1 MDQIIL
7 FGDNLTEQCFNQYQQ
22 PTTFA
27 WGAALSALYA
37 RRLDIINRGLSGY
50 NSTQALR
57 ALPLCLPEPTQT
69 SLRLLTIAFGTN
81 DARIPHSPG
90 GPDQSVSVPEFVRNL
105 RDMGSHPA
113 VRAHE
118 DTVKFVFITPP
129 PVDERR
135 LARAD
140 AEKYGSLVMG
150 GKLRRR
156 ADRTAEYAKA
166 VRELGI
172 ELGVPVC
179 DVWSAMVRRAGFGAA
194 NRDEEE
200 GGDETASGAPA
211 AAAPPAASP
220 SVDTSRGAH
229 HQAAGSGAG
238 AAAAAAGVGGGGG
251 SGGGGG
257 GGEDETVPPLPA
269 PLPGS
274 LDLPPNEALQSFL
287 QEDGVHLSAEGSRV
301 LFGELMSVIDKHYPE
316 LMPSALRMR
325 LPAWDDVDVWMA
337 VEKDGHSEQREQQ
350 ERVRAR
356 GAGREGGKVL
366 KGEFEAVVSDT
377 EENV

>member
-7 FGDNLTEQCFNQYQQ
+7 FGDNLTEQSFTQHRQ

-105 RDMGSHPA
+105 RDTGSHPA

-179 DVWSAMVRRAGFGAA
+179 DVWSAMVVRAGFGVA

-200 GGDETASGAPA
+200 VGDETASA
-211 AAAPPAASP
+211 AAAAASAASP
-220 SVDTSRGAH
+220 SVDTARGN

-238 AAAAAAGVGGGGG
+238 AAAAAGVGGGGG

-257 GGEDETVPPLPA
+257 GGEHETVPPLPA

-274 LDLPPNEALQSFL
+274 LDLPPNESLQSFL

-325 LPAWDDVDVWMA
+325 LPAWDDVNVWMA

-356 GAGREGGKVL
+356 GAGREGGKVV
-366 KGEFEAVVSDT
+366 KGEFEAVVSDA

>member
-1 MDQIIL
+1 
-7 FGDNLTEQCFNQYQQ
+7 
-22 PTTFA
+22 
-27 WGAALSALYA
+27 
-37 RRLDIINRGLSGY
+37 
-50 NSTQALR
+50 
-57 ALPLCLPEPTQT
+57 
-69 SLRLLTIAFGTN
+69 
-81 DARIPHSPG
+81 
-90 GPDQSVSVPEFVRNL
+90 
-105 RDMGSHPA
+105 MGSHPA

-140 AEKYGSLVMG
+140 AEKYGRLVMG

-166 VRELGI
+166 VRELGV

-179 DVWSAMVRRAGFGAA
+179 DVWSAMVVRAGFGAA
-194 NRDEEE
+194 NRGEEE

-220 SVDTSRGAH
+220 SVDTSRGEH
-229 HQAAGSGAG
+229 YQAAGSGAG
-238 AAAAAAGVGGGGG
+238 AAAAGVG
-251 SGGGGG
+251 GGGGG
-257 GGEDETVPPLPA
+257 GGEHETVPPLPA

-274 LDLPPNEALQSFL
+274 LDLPPNESLQSFL

-337 VEKDGHSEQREQQ
+337 VEKDGHSEQWEQQ

-356 GAGREGGKVL
+356 GAGRDRGKVV
-366 KGEFEAVVSDT
+366 KGEFEAVLSDA

>member
-7 FGDNLTEQCFNQYQQ
+7 FGDNLTEQSFTQHQQ

-179 DVWSAMVRRAGFGAA
+179 DVWSAMVVRAGFGAA

-220 SVDTSRGAH
+220 SVDTSRGEH
-229 HQAAGSGAG
+229 HQAARSGAG
-238 AAAAAAGVGGGGG
+238 AAAAGVGGGGG

-257 GGEDETVPPLPA
+257 GGEHETVPPLPA

-274 LDLPPNEALQSFL
+274 LDLPPNESLQSFL

-325 LPAWDDVDVWMA
+325 LPAWDDVDVWSS

-350 ERVRAR
+350 ELVRAR
-356 GAGREGGKVL
+356 EERRDRGKVV
-366 KGEFEAVVSDT
+366 KGEFEAVLSDAKK
-377 EENV
+377 NM

>member
-7 FGDNLTEQCFNQYQQ
+7 FGDNLTEQSFTQHQPPS

-69 SLRLLTIAFGTN
+69 SLRLLTIGFGTN

-113 VRAHE
+113 VRAHA

-135 LARAD
+135 LAKAD

-166 VRELGI
+166 VRELGL

-179 DVWSAMVRRAGFGAA
+179 DVWSAMVVRAGFGAA
-194 NRDEEE
+194 GRDEEE
-200 GGDETASGAPA
+200 VGDETASGAA
-211 AAAPPAASP
+211 ASAAASP
-220 SVDTSRGAH
+220 RVDTGRRD
-229 HQAAGSGAG
+229 QAGGSGAG
-238 AAAAAAGVGGGGG
+238 AAAAGTGGGAG

-257 GGEDETVPPLPA
+257 GGGGGGEDATVTPLPA

-274 LDLPPNEALQSFL
+274 LDLPPNESLQSFL
-287 QEDGVHLSAEGSRV
+287 QDDGVHLSAEGSRV
-301 LFGELMSVIDKHYPE
+301 LFGELMTVIDKHYPE
-316 LMPSALRMR
+316 LMPSALRMQV
-325 LPAWDDVDVWMA
+325 PAWDDVHAWME
-337 VEKDGHSEQREQQ
+337 VEKNGRSEQREQQ
-350 ERVRAR
+350 ERMRAR
-356 GAGREGGKVL
+356 RPGGEGGRVVT
-366 KGEFEAVVSDT
+366 GEFEAVLSDAKQSA
-377 EENV
+377 

>member
-7 FGDNLTEQCFNQYQQ
+7 FGDNLTEQSFTQHQ

-81 DARIPHSPG
+81 DARIPNSPG

-113 VRAHE
+113 VRAHA

-166 VRELGI
+166 VRELGL

-179 DVWSAMVRRAGFGAA
+179 DVWSAMVVRAGFGAA
-194 NRDEEE
+194 GRDEEE
-200 GGDETASGAPA
+200 VGEDTTSGVA
-211 AAAPPAASP
+211 AADAASP
-220 SVDTSRGAH
+220 GASSSADTGRRD
-229 HQAAGSGAG
+229 QAGGSAVG
-238 AAAAAAGVGGGGG
+238 AAAAAGVGGGGG
-251 SGGGGG
+251 SAAGGGGG
-257 GGEDETVPPLPA
+257 DEPAIPLPA

-274 LDLPPNEALQSFL
+274 LDLPPNESLQSFL
-287 QEDGVHLSAEGSRV
+287 QDDGVHLSAEGSRV

-337 VEKDGHSEQREQQ
+337 VENNGRSEQREQQ
-350 ERVRAR
+350 ERMRAR
-356 GAGREGGKVL
+356 RPGGEGGRVV
-366 KGEFEAVVSDT
+366 KGEFEAVLSDT
-377 EENV
+377 EQNA

>member
-7 FGDNLTEQCFNQYQQ
+7 FGDNLTEQSFTQHQ

-166 VRELGI
+166 VRELGV

-179 DVWSAMVRRAGFGAA
+179 DVWSAMVVRAGFGG
-194 NRDEEE
+194 EV
-200 GGDETASGAPA
+200 G
-211 AAAPPAASP
+211 
-220 SVDTSRGAH
+220 
-229 HQAAGSGAG
+229 
-238 AAAAAAGVGGGGG
+238 GVGGGVNRDEDEGDDAASPAVGG
-251 SGGGGG
+251 VAATPRADTARGHQADTSGGGGAGGGGG
-257 GGEDETVPPLPA
+257 GGGAGDNTASPLPA

-274 LDLPPNEALQSFL
+274 LDLPPNESLQSFL

-325 LPAWDDVDVWMA
+325 LPAWDDVNVWMA

-356 GAGREGGKVL
+356 GAGREGGKVV
-366 KGEFEAVVSDT
+366 KGEFEAVVSA

>member
-7 FGDNLTEQCFNQYQQ
+7 FGDNQTEQSFTQHQ
-22 PTTFA
+22 PVAFA

-69 SLRLLTIAFGTN
+69 SLRLLTIGFGTN
-81 DARIPHSPG
+81 DARVPTSPG

-105 RDMGSHPA
+105 RDMASHPA
-113 VRAHE
+113 VRAHA
-118 DTVKFVFITPP
+118 DTVQLVFITPP

-150 GKLRRR
+150 GRLRRR
-156 ADRTAEYAKA
+156 AARTAEYAKA
-166 VRELGI
+166 VRELGS

-179 DVWSAMVRRAGFGAA
+179 DVWSAMVVRAGFGG
-194 NRDEEE
+194 E
-200 GGDETASGAPA
+200 
-211 AAAPPAASP
+211 
-220 SVDTSRGAH
+220 
-229 HQAAGSGAG
+229 AGGAG
-238 AAAAAAGVGGGGG
+238 AVGPDEDEVRDGAAATSSAVAASGSQAGPSGGGR
-251 SGGGGG
+251 GGGGG
-257 GGEDETVPPLPA
+257 GVGGGDKTATP

-274 LDLPPNEALQSFL
+274 LDLPPNESLQSFL
-287 QEDGVHLSAEGSRV
+287 QDDGVHLSAEGSRV
-301 LFGELMSVIDKHYPE
+301 LFGELMSVINEHYPE

-325 LPAWDDVDVWMA
+325 LPAWADVDVWMA
-337 VEKDGHSEQREQQ
+337 VEKDGSSEQREQQ

-356 GAGREGGKVL
+356 GIRVDRGRVV
-366 KGEFEAVVSDT
+366 KGEFEAVVSDA
-377 EENV
+377 EKNV

>member
-7 FGDNLTEQCFNQYQQ
+7 FGDNLTEQSFTQHQPPS

-81 DARIPHSPG
+81 DARIPNSPG

-113 VRAHE
+113 VRAHA

-140 AEKYGSLVMG
+140 AEKYGSLVME

-166 VRELGI
+166 VRKLGL

-179 DVWSAMVRRAGFGAA
+179 DVWSAMMVRAGFSAA
-194 NRDEEE
+194 SRDEEE
-200 GGDETASGAPA
+200 VGDETASGGAAA
-211 AAAPPAASP
+211 AAAPAAASP
-220 SVDTSRGAH
+220 SVDTGRRD
-229 HQAAGSGAG
+229 QADGSGAG
-238 AAAAAAGVGGGGG
+238 AAAAGAGGGG
-251 SGGGGG
+251 SGGG
-257 GGEDETVPPLPA
+257 EDVTVTPLPA

-274 LDLPPNEALQSFL
+274 LDLPPNESLQSFL
-287 QEDGVHLSAEGSRV
+287 QDDGVHLSAEGSRV
-301 LFGELMSVIDKHYPE
+301 LFGELMTVIDKHYPE

-325 LPAWDDVDVWMA
+325 LPAWDDVDVWTA
-337 VEKDGHSEQREQQ
+337 VENNGRSEQREQQ
-350 ERVRAR
+350 ERMRAR
-356 GAGREGGKVL
+356 RPRGEGGRVV
-366 KGEFEAVVSDT
+366 KGEFEAVLSDAGQ
-377 EENV
+377 NV